1 LSKRLGWILLASLPL
16 GACDPGA
23 QDPSL
28 WFEAR
33 TLSDWEFA
41 NVSGTAEK
49 DFVSDSFGAGVA
61 LRDFNG
67 DGHLDIFAIGGG
79 DAQGKANGDALFFGD
94 GTGGFE
100 RAPKELS
107 LEATAGGRAYGVNA
121 RDFDGDGDV
130 DLYITRRGPNRLLCN
145 RGDGTFEDQSEV
157 SGLGDPAWSTGAAWL
172 DFNGDGVLDLFVV
185 NHIDF
190 DRDAV
195 NERGKSLYLGQNV
208 YYGPTGLPAQADH
221 LYLGQGD
228 GTFELA
234 DVGPELGSNP
244 HYGFGVIV
252 FDEDQDGDLDLYVA
266 NDTTPN
272 QLWRND
278 GGKGMSDQAAR
289 LGCALSMEGGPQAG
303 MGVALG
309 DADGD
314 LQPELFI
321 TNFSNDYF
329 TLYRRGEDGFWR
341 DRTTRSRLHAPTWKS
356 LGWACGFG
364 DLDSDGDQDLWAFN
378 GHVYPQMDAV
388 PNGPRYAQVAQV
400 FENDGSG
407 RFSVPEH
414 GGGPGM
420 GTPRSGRGGAVG
432 DLDHDGD
439 LDMVMGVLDGSP
451 VVLENTGRGG
461 NSLMVELVGE
471 GGNREAIGATVEG
484 QVGSKIQ
491 KRWVGSQ
498 AGFLSSSD
506 PRLHFGLG
514 EGQQLD
520 QLRILWPNGSRLD
533 VGPLQAGQIHRIDQ
547 ATGQVQ
553 SEPRDH

>member
-1 LSKRLGWILLASLPL
+1 
-16 GACDPGA
+16 
-23 QDPSL
+23 
-28 WFEAR
+28 
-33 TLSDWEFA
+33 
-41 NVSGTAEK
+41 
-49 DFVSDSFGAGVA
+49 
-61 LRDFNG
+61 
-67 DGHLDIFAIGGG
+67 
-79 DAQGKANGDALFFGD
+79 
-94 GTGGFE
+94 
-100 RAPKELS
+100 
-107 LEATAGGRAYGVNA
+107 
-121 RDFDGDGDV
+121 V

-145 RGDGTFEDQSEV
+145 QGDGTFEDQSEV

-172 DFNGDGVLDLFVV
+172 DFNGDGILDLFVV
-185 NHIDF
+185 NHIEF
-190 DRDAV
+190 DLDAV
-195 NERGKSLYLGQNV
+195 NERGKSLYLGQSV

-234 DVGPELGSNP
+234 DVGPELESNP

-341 DRTTRSRLHAPTWKS
+341 DRTTRSRLHALTWKS

-388 PNGPRYAQVAQV
+388 PNGPSYAQVAQV